1 MQADAALTLDYV
13 TLNDITLENGTAAL
27 GLLTIDNAVEV
38 AGPVTLLN
46 DTVTNTGATLQVDN
60 GVTLTLS
67 GTSINNGTI
76 NDFSASGA
84 TGGTIHVTGV
94 STIAGISGTNADLTG
109 NGAGSTVQADAALT
123 LDYVTLNDITL
134 ENGTAALG
142 LLTIDNAVEVAGP
155 VTLLNDTVTNTGA
168 TLQVDNGV
176 TLTLSGTSI
185 NNGTINDF
193 SASGATGGTIHVTGV
208 STIAGISGTNADL
221 TGNGAGSTVQAD
233 AALTLDYVTLND
245 ITLENGT
252 AALGLLTI
260 DNAVE
265 VAGPVTLLTDTVTNT
280 GATLQVHNGDTL
292 TLSGTSINNGTIND
306 FSASGHR
313 RQYPCHRRQHDRRHQ
328 RRRRSHLTGNGAGS
342 TVTPMPR

>member
-1 MQADAALTLDYV
+1 M
-13 TLNDITLENGTAAL
+13 
-27 GLLTIDNAVEV
+27 
-38 AGPVTLLN
+38 TLLN

-193 SASGATGGTIHVTGV
+193 SV
-208 STIAGISGTNADL
+208 
-221 TGNGAGSTVQAD
+221 
-233 AALTLDYVTLND
+233 
-245 ITLENGT
+245 
-252 AALGLLTI
+252 
-260 DNAVE
+260 
-265 VAGPVTLLTDTVTNT
+265 
-280 GATLQVHNGDTL
+280 
-292 TLSGTSINNGTIND
+292 
-306 FSASGHR
+306 R
-313 RQYPCHRRQHDRRHQ
+313 RRRHHPCHRRQHDRRHQ
-328 RRRRSHLTGNGAGS
+328 RHQRRPHRQRRRQYGAG
-342 TVTPMPR
+342 RCRADA